1 MCLYPKPKIMMKK
14 TDSNILS
21 HLWTAEK
28 ANERALFEMWHDWS
42 VPSIWDIE
50 TDKDESDDER
60 GHYIECVVPDVKT
73 AKAYYKARHIREC
86 YYGGMPSLLDRSYTS
101 EEAEEYS
108 KMEKRFRKM
117 HLDMRDQVFTG
128 DNGKKG
134 LRDVCG
140 AVLIEPQFDDFS
152 ELYTCFERPRLIPVV
167 LNNRYYLYDIKKCKL
182 LTKGYERIF
191 HYFWAYME
199 YFVVVENGKKGILD
213 GFDGTEA
220 TPIDLDE
227 VYSMPDPDGDI
238 PVVKDGKI
246 GLLWGK
252 KYTQPIFE
260 DIFIESE
267 EWTRVKLNGKWGWVD
282 GDGKFTLKKSDVLF
296 GSWYDFSK

>member
-1 MCLYPKPKIMMKK
+1 MMKN

-21 HLWTAEK
+21 HLWIAEK
-28 ANERALFEMWHDWS
+28 ANEHALFGMWHDWS

-50 TDKDESDDER
+50 NDEEDSDDEE
-60 GHYIECVVPDVKT
+60 GHYIECVVPDVET

-108 KMEKRFRKM
+108 KMEKRFRIM
-117 HLDMRDQVFTG
+117 HLDMRDQVFAG

-140 AVLIEPQFDDFS
+140 AVLIEPQFDDFP

-167 LNNRYYLYDIKKCKL
+167 LNNRYFLYDIKKCKL

-191 HYFWAYME
+191 RYFWAYEE
-199 YFVVVENGKKGILD
+199 YFVAVENGKKGILD
-213 GFDGTEA
+213 GFDGTET

-267 EWTRVKLNGKWGWVD
+267 ECTRVKLNGKWGWVD
-282 GDGKFTLKKSDVLF
+282 GDGKFTQKKSKASF

>member
-1 MCLYPKPKIMMKK
+1 MKN

-21 HLWTAEK
+21 HLWIAEK
-28 ANERALFEMWHDWS
+28 ANEHALFGMWHDWS

-50 TDKDESDDER
+50 NDEEDSDDEE
-60 GHYIECVVPDVKT
+60 GHYIKCVVPDVET

-117 HLDMRDQVFTG
+117 HLDMRDQVFAG

-140 AVLIEPQFDDFS
+140 AVLIEPQFDDFP

-167 LNNRYYLYDIKKCKL
+167 LNNRYFLYDIKKCKL

-191 HYFWAYME
+191 RYFWAYKE
-199 YFVVVENGKKGILD
+199 YFVAVENGKKGILD
-213 GFDGTEA
+213 GFDGTET

-227 VYSMPDPDGDI
+227 VYSMPTP
-238 PVVKDGKI
+238 
-246 GLLWGK
+246 
-252 KYTQPIFE
+252 TAIFP
-260 DIFIESE
+260 
-267 EWTRVKLNGKWGWVD
+267 W
-282 GDGKFTLKKSDVLF
+282 
-296 GSWYDFSK
+296 

>member
-1 MCLYPKPKIMMKK
+1 MNEK
-14 TDSNILS
+14 TEKSDNNILFG
-21 HLWTAEK
+21 LWTAEK

-42 VPSIWDIE
+42 VPSIWHIE
-50 TDKDESDDER
+50 NDEEDPDDEE
-60 GHYIECVVPDVKT
+60 GHYIECVVPDVET

-86 YYGGMPSLLDRSYTS
+86 YYGGTPSLLDRRYTS
-101 EEAEEYS
+101 EEAAEYS
-108 KMEKRFRKM
+108 KMEKRFRRM

-128 DNGKKG
+128 DSGKKG

-140 AVLIEPQFDDFS
+140 AVLIEPQFDDFP

-167 LNNRYYLYDIKKCKL
+167 LNNRYFLYDIKKCKL
-182 LTKGYERIF
+182 LTKGYECIF

-282 GDGKFTLKKSDVLF
+282 GNGKFTRKKSKASF

>member
-1 MCLYPKPKIMMKK
+1 MNEK
-14 TDSNILS
+14 TEKSDNNILS
-21 HLWTAEK
+21 GLWTAEK
-28 ANERALFEMWHDWS
+28 ANERALFDMWHDWS
-42 VPSIWDIE
+42 VPPIWDLAE
-50 TDKDESDDER
+50 EQEDADEEEE
-60 GHYIECVVPDVKT
+60 GHYIECAVPDVET
-73 AKAYYKARHIREC
+73 AKAYCEARHIREC
-86 YYGGMPSLLDRSYTS
+86 YYGGMPFLLDRTYTS

-108 KMEKRFRKM
+108 KKEKRFRRM
-117 HLDMRDQVFTG
+117 HLDLRDQIFTG

-140 AVLIEPQFDDFS
+140 AVLIEPQFDDFP

-167 LNNRYYLYDIKKCKL
+167 LNNRYFLYDIKKCKL
-182 LTKGYERIF
+182 LTKGYECIF

-282 GDGKFTLKKSDVLF
+282 GNGKFTRKKSKASF